1 MQNSNLHPT
10 ITFYQKRS
18 KATEDGRAPIYVRIT
33 VDGRRA
39 EISLNRKAP
48 IGEWNTKCNCMVGNT
63 PEAFSINQQISKV
76 RNEIYRHYQ
85 RLSENGDYVT
95 SIQLRD
101 AYLGKDKKQKMVLA
115 IFEDHNDQI
124 EALVGQEYSAG
135 TLERYR
141 TAKKHVGD
149 FIRWE
154 YKVEDLP
161 IQNVDHRFITRFEFY
176 LKSQRKCGH
185 NSTLKYIS
193 NFKKIVRIAFANDWI
208 KKDPFLHWKARLK
221 IVDREFLTEKE
232 LQTMLEKN
240 FGVERLEQVRDI
252 FIFCCFTGLAYADV
266 QKLSKSDIVVS
277 LNGDRWIKTKRTKT
291 KTRSNIPILPTAE
304 FILQKYEFHPEI
316 SEGKLLPVLSNQKMN
331 GYLKEIGDLCKIKKN
346 LTFHL
351 ARHTFATTVT
361 LQNGVPIESV
371 SKMLGHTSVR
381 TTQHYAKILDLK
393 VSEDMKALKQ
403 RLAGRI

>member
-1 MQNSNLHPT
+1 MQNSNSHPT
-10 ITFYQKRS
+10 ITFYLKKS

-39 EISLNRKAP
+39 ETSLYRKVP
-48 IGEWNTKCNCMVGNT
+48 MEEWNSKSNCMGGNT
-63 PEAFSINQQISKV
+63 PEAFGVNQQITKV
-76 RNEIYRHYQ
+76 RNQIYAHYQ
-85 RLSENGDYVT
+85 RLSEDDSYVT
-95 SIQLRD
+95 ALQLRD
-101 AYLGKDKKQKMVLA
+101 AYLGKDKRQKMVLS
-115 IFEDHNDQI
+115 IFDNHNEQI
-124 EALVGQEYSAG
+124 EALVGQEYAAG
-135 TLERYR
+135 TLERYQ

-154 YKVEDLP
+154 YKLDDLP
-161 IQNVDHRFITRFEFY
+161 IQKVDHRFISRFEFY
-176 LKSQRKCGH
+176 LKSKRKCGH
-185 NSTLKYIS
+185 NSTIKYIS

-221 IVDREFLTEKE
+221 IVDREFLTEQE
-232 LQTMLEKN
+232 LQTMVEKN
-240 FGVERLEQVRDI
+240 FGVERLDQVRDI

-266 QKLSKSDIVVS
+266 QKLTKDDIVVS
-277 LNGDRWIKTKRTKT
+277 LNGNRWIKTKRTKT
-291 KTRSNIPILPTAE
+291 KTRSNIPILPAAE
-304 FILQKYEFHPEI
+304 FILHKYETHPRA
-316 SEGKLLPVLSNQKMN
+316 SEDKLLPVLSNQKMN
-331 GYLKEIGDLCKIKKN
+331 GYLKEIADLCEIKKN

-381 TTQHYAKILDLK
+381 TTQHYAKILDIK
-393 VSEDMKALKQ
+393 VSEDMEALKQ